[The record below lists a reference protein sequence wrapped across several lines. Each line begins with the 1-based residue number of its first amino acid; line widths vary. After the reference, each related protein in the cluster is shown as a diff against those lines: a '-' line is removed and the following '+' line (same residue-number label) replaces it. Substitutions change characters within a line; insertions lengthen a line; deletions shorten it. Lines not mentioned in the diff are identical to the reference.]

1 MRKKKGDCPFL
12 FSRGEGREGSVTL
25 STIHASKGQEYDN
38 VVLDDDAIAN
48 LEVSEGFPRQPEEI
62 NVAYVGITRAK
73 KTLRENQGSE
83 QIRGQAN

>member
-1 MRKKKGDCPFL
+1 M

-48 LEVSEGFPRQPEEI
+48 LEVSEGFP
-62 NVAYVGITRAK
+62 
-73 KTLRENQGSE
+73 GSRKRSTWPTSASPGRRRPCE
-83 QIRGQAN
+83 KIRGQSKLGVRS